1 MGFLDPDT
9 VINQAF
15 GTSIQGALQTVGAK
29 VTEDMMQYTKQAA
42 SRFYGAYSPKRY
54 VRAGDLANVGNPVG
68 PTMTGKYSVH
78 CGAQA
83 DSGAVSSKP
92 AYQWGRVVYG
102 GPMVSGGEIFDTSWM
117 SGMHGA
123 WYTAATTESPDSM
136 MQQYMSE
143 ETGKIGGYLSAL
155 LG

>member
-15 GTSIQGALQTVGAK
+15 GTSIAGALQTVGSE
-29 VTEDMMQYTKQAA
+29 VTQDMVNYTKLAA
-42 SRFYGAYSPKRY
+42 NDFYSSWHPKRY
-54 VRAGDLANVGNPVG
+54 QRAGDLAKVGKPVG

-78 CGAQA
+78 CGAEA
-83 DSGAVSSKP
+83 DSGAVTSKP

-102 GPMVSGGEIFDTSWM
+102 NRMVPGGEIFDTAWNQ
-117 SGMHGA
+117 GMHGA
-123 WYTAATTESPDSM
+123 WYTAATTQSPDITM
-136 MQQYMSE
+136 AQYMIVQY
-143 ETGKIGGYLSAL
+143 GKIGSYLSAL